1 MVQTVAEVRAR
12 VERQKQLVPAM
23 YGGIDFGLRAE
34 RFADA
39 GGENSVLKRLPPA
52 DRSRLFADTELI
64 ARLEAYTMLGD
75 TLADAYAGFALARNK
90 SATKVMVLP
99 GAVNTAVAA

>member
-39 GGENSVLKRLPPA
+39 GGENSGSAKSMLPVVPQLRPRRTRWQRRYRALEKRVSATAKRLWRLFLRPKAAARPPA
-52 DRSRLFADTELI
+52 
-64 ARLEAYTMLGD
+64 
-75 TLADAYAGFALARNK
+75 
-90 SATKVMVLP
+90 
-99 GAVNTAVAA
+99 